1 MATKASGPPHPPH
14 PPYPAS
20 PAVDA
25 ALSRWERHA
34 RPGLPD
40 TGYALARPAGR
51 TRYGIYRFCDG
62 TAVFEPDG
70 HILKMAPSP
79 DGGRIAV
86 QLADEA
92 DEDAVLVLVDTAT
105 GASHRHPAVR
115 CRYDEVLWREDSS
128 RLEVAAAGSRR
139 LVELDP
145 ESGKRRES
153 DLPSDIRVRLF
164 PGGRRGLAAESRAG
178 RPTRLIDR
186 ATGRELG
193 AFPGIVRVVAP
204 EDAADEV
211 VVQDGGLQ
219 ALDAE
224 SGAVRWR
231 WADAGVRITSF
242 AAYGDQVLVAGV
254 CEGRSV
260 LVRLDG
266 GRPAEHRRVRWDG
279 EPAVVTGVAYDA
291 GEFHALL
298 EGPALP
304 PRPVPAGDL
313 LGGTGSSSAPAPV
326 QRTVAAR
333 TDVPVRAD
341 DDADVVVV
349 PASPEGAEGQ
359 AFSSSSRPDP
369 AGELGGGT
377 GSSATSAQRTAA
389 ARAEHAAVAADDGP
403 DVAVVPASPEEPEE
417 AAFSPRSVRDGEF
430 PDGGARSA
438 DPAPASGRRTAAART
453 EYVTVAAD
461 DGADITVVLT
471 SPGDADGP
479 APLILTCYGG
489 FGVPSLPVF
498 EPTVP
503 AWTEQGGRYAVAQI
517 RGGGEH
523 GRAWRE
529 AGRGRDK
536 QRGIAD
542 LAAAARGLV
551 DAGLTRPDLLVLAGA
566 SHGGVV
572 VTACALAEP
581 GLCAGV
587 VSTAAPLDLL
597 NLDAH
602 PLGRR
607 WVGEFGDPRTAEGR
621 AQLEAVSPLHR
632 AEGTAHGTDH
642 PAFLGIVLD
651 EDSRVAA
658 DDTVRMVAALRRTG
672 VSAALWR
679 APGTGH
685 GGNHLDR
692 LHRLGAAVLGFA
704 EHATGAGLHRPV
716 PAANTGPP
724 VPPGAPAPPG
734 PPRPDEM
741 KRT

>member
-1 MATKASGPPHPPH
+1 MATKANGPPH

-34 RPGLPD
+34 RLGLPD

-86 QLADEA
+86 QLADGA

-139 LVELDP
+139 LVELDA

-211 VVQDGGLQ
+211 VVQDGGGLH

-231 WADAGVRITSF
+231 WSDAGVRITSF
-242 AAYGDQVLVAGV
+242 AAHGDQVLVAGV

-266 GRPAEHRRVRWDG
+266 GRPAEHRTVHWDG

-291 GEFHALL
+291 REFHALL

-313 LGGTGSSSAPAPV
+313 LGGTEGSGAPAPV
-326 QRTVAAR
+326 QRT
-333 TDVPVRAD
+333 
-341 DDADVVVV
+341 
-349 PASPEGAEGQ
+349 
-359 AFSSSSRPDP
+359 
-369 AGELGGGT
+369 
-377 GSSATSAQRTAA
+377 
-389 ARAEHAAVAADDGP
+389 
-403 DVAVVPASPEEPEE
+403 
-417 AAFSPRSVRDGEF
+417 
-430 PDGGARSA
+430 
-438 DPAPASGRRTAAART
+438 AAART
-453 EYVTVAAD
+453 EHVTITAD
-461 DGADITVVLT
+461 DRADITVVLT
-471 SPGDADGP
+471 SPEDADGP

-523 GRAWRE
+523 GSAWRE
-529 AGRGRDK
+529 AGRGRNK

-597 NLDAH
+597 DLDAH

-621 AQLEAVSPLHR
+621 AQLEAVSPLRR
-632 AEGTAHGTDH
+632 AEELAHAADH

-658 DDTVRMVAALRRTG
+658 DDTVRMVAALRRKG
-672 VSAALWR
+672 VSAELWR

-704 EHATGAGLHRPV
+704 EHATRAGLPRPA
-716 PAANTGPP
+716 PAASTGPAG
-724 VPPGAPAPPG
+724 PPGAHGPPEPSG
-734 PPRPDEM
+734 PPRADET